1 MATTK
6 GSCSVEEVR
15 TPWEGFGVQDS
26 LTGGPLH
33 PPLHPGPAQMQQCLA
48 AAQCAA
54 TTIFQFYRDSIRR
67 RYSKS

>member
-15 TPWEGFGVQDS
+15 GSLGGFWGA
-26 LTGGPLH
+26 GFPHRGPSQ

-48 AAQCAA
+48 AAQRAA
-54 TTIFQFYRDSIRR
+54 DAVFQFYRDSVHR